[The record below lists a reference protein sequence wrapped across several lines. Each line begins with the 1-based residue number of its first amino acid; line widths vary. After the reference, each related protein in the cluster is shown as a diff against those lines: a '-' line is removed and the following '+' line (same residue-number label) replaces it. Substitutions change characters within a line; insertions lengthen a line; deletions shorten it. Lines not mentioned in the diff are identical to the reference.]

1 MNYFWALIFTLFL
14 SSCVVEKGDVKV
26 NIKKNSKTSQISSA
40 NVSAISIVNNQ
51 VIVSGNNLSVV
62 SGLKING
69 LAFNEL
75 FTIES
80 KSANQIVANANR
92 AFSFDV
98 SKIFEL
104 VLSDAHGSAAFPIS
118 FDLPNAS
125 VTAPKLNPMG
135 ALTGQVLK
143 YDGAEWVAST
153 LSNSQIYLGTYDA
166 TLNVPN
172 LNITSP
178 ISGDYYIV
186 TTAGTFNAINYE
198 VGDWI
203 MHNGSAWEKI
213 SNSSN
218 VVSSFNGR
226 RGIVV
231 PANGDYSW
239 TMLTTASGKL
249 TGSTLGSIADID
261 LTGIANNKVLKW
273 DATNLKW
280 IMGDD
285 LSGGGAGTVT
295 STEISDDSITNADIN
310 SAAAIA
316 YSKLNVP
323 AGAIAYAKLSV
334 ADNEIPAIKVNGLS
348 SAISGLLTATVADA
362 DTTHAPTSDAVFDA
376 LGLKLNLAGG
386 TLTPGGTIAGLPAL
400 PLAGS
405 EATSKDY
412 VDAQITTVS
421 TSANGKVSKIGD
433 TMTGVLTLD
442 SDLKMKGVSNYVSL
456 KANGAMAADYNF
468 TLPVSGGTAGYV
480 LATDGTGG
488 TSWINPAVNSTSIT
502 DGSIVNAD
510 VAAAANIDAAKLA
523 TGVVDN
529 TEFNYLNGV
538 TSAIQTQLDNKQALD
553 ATLTSLSGF
562 NTNGIMVQTAA
573 DTFVGRTIAG
583 TANRLIVTD
592 GNGVAGNPT
601 IDIPTALLP
610 SPLVGNVGSFL
621 KATAADTAL
630 WSALTALDVTT
641 ALTYTPVNKAG
652 DTLSTGTLTI
662 NGTAH
667 ISLPAPTLLTDPTTK
682 DYVDT
687 QIAGASNQWGQSAGN
702 VYRSSGNV
710 GIGTTTPASMLH
722 ISGDAGGATIQRA
735 NSSGPD
741 YAATLAF
748 LSSRGTTGATTASL
762 LSDFTGKISF
772 GGHDGSAYTNGSR
785 IIGKVDITP
794 SAGNVPNALV
804 FETGANTAGLAERM
818 RISSTGNI
826 GIGTTTPNSTLQVN
840 GSGIIVDSGTNA
852 SYGSGIKLMNTTNKH
867 FTAGMKGSNFVISD
881 TSISGVSTW
890 SATPLDRF
898 SIDSN
903 GNVGIGTTAPTQKL
917 QVENSSGSAIALIK
931 SSNDSGMYLDSATG
945 RFSHNRFLENGVG
958 KFEIGY
964 SPTANGL
971 YFNPNTAVAETGAAM
986 VIKNTGYVGIGNP
999 TPAYNL
1005 DVAITETGG
1014 INIKDNSSTGG
1025 RAYIGE
1031 GTSSA
1036 NLFSPTFLGT
1046 SVGVNRST
1054 QFMGEAKVAED
1065 TGTTP
1070 VMIFVS
1076 RRDDSA
1082 ALSTRPLFEWRNAS
1096 SSLMTMSANGYLG
1109 IGTSSPAQKLNIT
1122 GASVSGGAAQTN
1134 ISAYAGSGLRLD
1146 GSISNTS
1153 QDAITYQ
1160 SGGGGG
1166 AAIAFRRGGA
1176 YETYM
1181 DFYTNGAATPGAI
1194 TQAMTID
1201 NAGKVGIGTTGPSS
1215 KLNIVDGTSD
1225 IKMGLNLTS
1234 NGGPSLILASS
1245 ANVYSD
1251 IMFNTL
1257 STGQVRLRG
1266 SSYGLAIGGTNPRLN
1281 IGYAD
1286 ANYTTAALAVNGNVG
1301 VGTTTPSYTLHVVGT
1316 AGLSTGTAWT
1326 NASDLRLKDIH
1337 GDYEYGLDEI
1347 LKLHTVRYSYKKD
1360 NPLGLPSDFA
1370 KTGFIAQEVQK
1381 IIPDAVKKREDGFLE
1396 LNVDPIHWAVVNSI
1410 KDLYRKYILPLWE
1423 NDKLQDRAIASLR
1436 KEKDA
1441 DIAKKDKEIAEL
1453 KARLERI
1460 EKRLMAAPAP

>member
-1 MNYFWALIFTLFL
+1 MNYFWALIFTFFL

-26 NIKKNSKTSQISSA
+26 NIKKNNKTSQISSA
-40 NVSAISIVNNQ
+40 NVSAVTIVNNQ
-51 VIVSGNNLSVV
+51 VIVSGNNLNVV

-69 LAFNEL
+69 VSFNEL

-80 KSANQIVANANR
+80 KSTTQIIANSNR

-118 FDLPNAS
+118 FDLTNGS
-125 VTAPKLNPMG
+125 VTAPKLNSMG

-226 RGIVV
+226 RGIVL
-231 PANGDYSW
+231 PASGDYSW

-273 DATNLKW
+273 DATNSKW

-295 STEISDDSITNADIN
+295 STEISDGAIMNADVN
-310 SAAAIA
+310 AAAAID
-316 YSKLNVP
+316 YSKLNIP
-323 AGAIAYAKLSV
+323 AGAIPYAKLTV

-348 SAISGLLTATVADA
+348 SAISGLLTATIADA

-421 TSANGKVSKIGD
+421 TSANGKVAKAGD

-442 SDLKMKGVSNYVSL
+442 NDLKMKGGTNYVSL
-456 KANGAMAADYNF
+456 KANAAMAADYNL
-468 TLPVSGGTAGYV
+468 TLPLTGGTAGYV
-480 LATDGTGG
+480 LATDGAGT
-488 TSWINPAVNSTSIT
+488 TSWINPAVNSASIS

-510 VAAAANIDAAKLA
+510 VAAAANIDTSKLA

-538 TSAIQTQLDNKQALD
+538 SSAIQAQLDGKQPLD
-553 ATLTSLSGF
+553 ATLTSLAGYS
-562 NTNGIMVQTAA
+562 TNGILVQTAA
-573 DTFVGRTIAG
+573 NTFAGRSIAG
-583 TANRLIVTD
+583 TANRIVVSNGD
-592 GNGVAGNPT
+592 GVASNPT
-601 IDIPTALLP
+601 VDIPTALLP
-610 SPLVGNVGSFL
+610 SPVIGNVGSFL

-641 ALTYTPVNKAG
+641 ALTYTPVNKSG
-652 DTLSTGTLTI
+652 DTLSSGTFTI

-667 ISLPAPTLLTDPTTK
+667 IALPAPTLLTDPTTK

-710 GIGTTTPASMLH
+710 GIGTSAPLSNLTIGSNILVQNNSGSDIVYSALTFQNSASNFRVAEIKAIQPNTHFQDAGALGFFTGYATSSERMRIDPLGKVGIGTTSPATKLH
-722 ISGDAGGATIQRA
+722 IVGDASAAPFIIQRSSGADPTFGAHLLVRKTRGAIGAETLVQSGDELGTLWFTGYDGTTFQ
-735 NSSGPD
+735 SSARILGLVD
-741 YAATLAF
+741 
-748 LSSRGTTGATTASL
+748 GTTGAADIPGRMEFQTTP
-762 LSDFTGKISF
+762 
-772 GGHDGSAYTNGSR
+772 DGS
-785 IIGKVDITP
+785 
-794 SAGNVPNALV
+794 NVAL
-804 FETGANTAGLAERM
+804 TRM
-818 RISSTGNI
+818 T
-826 GIGTTTPNSTLQVN
+826 
-840 GSGIIVDSGTNA
+840 
-852 SYGSGIKLMNTTNKH
+852 IKN
-867 FTAGMKGSNFVISD
+867 D
-881 TSISGVSTW
+881 
-890 SATPLDRF
+890 
-898 SIDSN
+898 
-903 GNVGIGTTAPTQKL
+903 GNVGIGTT
-917 QVENSSGSAIALIK
+917 
-931 SSNDSGMYLDSATG
+931 
-945 RFSHNRFLENGVG
+945 
-958 KFEIGY
+958 
-964 SPTANGL
+964 
-971 YFNPNTAVAETGAAM
+971 
-986 VIKNTGYVGIGNP
+986 

-1082 ALSTRPLFEWRNAS
+1082 ALTTRPLFEWRNAS

-1109 IGTSSPAQKLNIT
+1109 IGTSSPAQKLNVVGT
-1122 GASVSGGAAQTN
+1122 SVSGGAAQTN

-1181 DFYTNGAATPGAI
+1181 DFYTNGAGTPGAI

-1201 NAGKVGIGTTGPSS
+1201 NAGKVGIGTSSPGAKLDVNGSVLFGGGKGYLGYYISGPYDQAEIGGVGAS
-1215 KLNIVDGTSD
+1215 TS
-1225 IKMGLNLTS
+1225 LSLVS
-1234 NGGPSLILASS
+1234 NGVSR
-1245 ANVYSD
+1245 
-1251 IMFNTL
+1251 M
-1257 STGQVRLRG
+1257 
-1266 SSYGLAIGGTNPRLN
+1266 N
-1281 IGYAD
+1281 ITPA
-1286 ANYTTAALAVNGNVG
+1286 GNVG
-1301 VGTTTPSYTLHVVGT
+1301 IGTVSPSYTLHVVGS
-1316 AGLSTGTAWT
+1316 AGLSSGTAWT
-1326 NASDLRLKDIH
+1326 NASDIRLKDIH
-1337 GDYEYGLDEI
+1337 GDYEYGLNEV

-1423 NDKLQDRAIASLR
+1423 NDKLQERAIASLR

-1441 DIAKKDKEIAEL
+1441 DIAKKDREIAEL

-1460 EKRLMAAPAP
+1460 EKRLMAAPAR